1 MHLIFTVLPN
11 ITTRD
16 KKTTIFSNIHFKL
29 WKSCITFKHLYLI
42 IYGNIE
48 VTWRVSMLVRLV
60 SGAAAAASATS
71 AAAPSTPPPLAPST
85 SCRVPSLE
93 AVLII
98 TQFQRP
104 LVKYLPRILTWEAKR
119 IKYQNSPSPDLPL
132 EELLL

>member
-60 SGAAAAASATS
+60 SGAAAAA
-71 AAAPSTPPPLAPST
+71 PSTPPPLAPST

-93 AVLII
+93 AVIII
-98 TQFQRP
+98 TQFQMQRP

>member
-60 SGAAAAASATS
+60 SGAAAAA
-71 AAAPSTPPPLAPST
+71 PSTPPPLAPST

-93 AVLII
+93 AVIII
-98 TQFQRP
+98 TQFQMQRP

-119 IKYQNSPSPDLPL
+119 INYQKTPSPDLPL

>member
-48 VTWRVSMLVRLV
+48 VTWHVSMLVRLV
-60 SGAAAAASATS
+60 SGAAASSATS

-93 AVLII
+93 AVII
-98 TQFQRP
+98 TAQFQR
-104 LVKYLPRILTWEAKR
+104 LRHKLYFGVK
-119 IKYQNSPSPDLPL
+119 
-132 EELLL
+132 